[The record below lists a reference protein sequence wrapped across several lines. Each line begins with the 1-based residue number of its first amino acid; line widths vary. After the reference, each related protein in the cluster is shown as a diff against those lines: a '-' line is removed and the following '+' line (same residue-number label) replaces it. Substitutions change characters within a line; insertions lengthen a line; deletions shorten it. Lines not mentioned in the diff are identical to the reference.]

1 MPITMDIQESFLF
14 KQGKAE
20 GEAQGE
26 TKRTKADILS
36 LYTKLNLT
44 PEKIAEVLNVN
55 TAFVVS
61 TLEEAGFLKH
71 N

>member
-1 MPITMDIQESFLF
+1 MPITIDIQESFLF
-14 KQGKAE
+14 KQG
-20 GEAQGE
+20 E
-26 TKRTKADILS
+26 TKRTKTDILS
-36 LYTKLNLT
+36 LYTKLNLL